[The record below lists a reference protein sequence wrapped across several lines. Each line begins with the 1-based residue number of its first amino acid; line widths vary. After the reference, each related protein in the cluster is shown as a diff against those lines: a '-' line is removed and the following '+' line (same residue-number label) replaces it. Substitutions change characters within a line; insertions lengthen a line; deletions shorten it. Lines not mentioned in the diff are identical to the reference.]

1 MTTIQTSIILFSSG
15 LTMLVLSLIFF
26 TKTLNLKTKIE
37 AEIKKTAQTNKP
49 ISNSKHDV
57 LNWKSGDRLLLF
69 PTSDLYNKAF
79 KDYGTLAIVTLV
91 RWDEENV
98 HMKLYNSETPYLTTI
113 SDIKENI
120 DDCQRKKLNNM
131 NAFMKEHGIEQ
142 KNTTKTS
149 VNNSSQSV
157 SQKQKIFLNEKDIAK
172 MNETELSVYLK
183 QALESEEYETAA
195 QIREALKKYS

>member
-1 MTTIQTSIILFSSG
+1 MTTIQTSLILFSSG

-37 AEIKKTAQTNKP
+37 AETKKTTQTSKP
-49 ISNSKHDV
+49 IPNSKHDV
-57 LNWKSGDRLLLF
+57 LSWKSGDRLLLN

-79 KDYGTLAIVTLV
+79 KDHETLAIVTLV
-91 RWDEENV
+91 KWDEENV
-98 HMKLYNSETPYLTTI
+98 SMRLYTSETPYLTTI

-131 NAFMKEHGIEQ
+131 DAFMKEHGIEQ
-142 KNTTKTS
+142 KNATKKS
-149 VNNSSQSV
+149 ANNSSQSV
-157 SQKQKIFLNEKDIAK
+157 SQKQKTFLNGKDIAT
-172 MNETELSVYLK
+172 MSETELNVYLK

-195 QIREALKKYS
+195 KIREALEKYS